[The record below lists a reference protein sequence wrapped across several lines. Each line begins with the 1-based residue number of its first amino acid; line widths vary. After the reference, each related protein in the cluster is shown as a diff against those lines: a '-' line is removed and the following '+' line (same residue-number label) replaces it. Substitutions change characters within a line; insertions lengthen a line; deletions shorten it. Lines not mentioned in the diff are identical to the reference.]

1 MMHNNMSSYYSQSNG
16 NQQSCY
22 DYDYYCAA
30 DPYGYSGFN
39 AATSSSTSSNVD
51 CTLSL
56 GTPSTRSDAG
66 GEQTKKQSGRRSG
79 NRVSNFCWDLLQQT
93 TLSSSKHSAAGTNS
107 YSKGGRASGGG
118 GGGDPLVAR
127 RCANCDTTSTP
138 LWRNGPKGPKSL
150 CNACGIRYKKEER
163 RASAAASAT
172 SHGSGAS
179 AMESQYASSEHYY
192 SNQSYTH
199 HQTQRMNCLF
209 PAAANEYRYTDADDG
224 GSYEHSGNGGVSF
237 LPWMLNVADRPS
249 LVHDFTR

>member
-1 MMHNNMSSYYSQSNG
+1 MMHNNMYYSQSNG
-16 NQQSCY
+16 AQESCY
-22 DYDYYCAA
+22 DYDYYNST
-30 DPYGYSGFN
+30 DPYSYNGFN
-39 AATSSSTSSNVD
+39 STSSSNSSYVD

-56 GTPSTRSDAG
+56 GTPSTRSETG
-66 GEQTKKQSGRRSG
+66 VESTKKQSSKRSG
-79 NRVSNFCWDLLQQT
+79 SKVSNFCWDLLQQT
-93 TLSSSKHSAAGTNS
+93 TSSSSKNVQNGS
-107 YSKGGRASGGG
+107 YSKGGRVSGGG
-118 GGGDPLVAR
+118 AGGGDPLVSR

-172 SHGSGAS
+172 SNGSS

-199 HQTQRMNCLF
+199 HHHQQAQKMNCLF
-209 PAAANEYRYTDADDG
+209 PAAANEYRYMEAADDN
-224 GSYEHSGNGGVSF
+224 SHYEHPGNGAVSF